1 MARPSPIAAIVGP
14 TGSGKTELSL
24 ALAGRLPIEIL
35 VADSRQIYRGM
46 DIGTAKPDTAARAA
60 VPHHL
65 IDLVMPGEP
74 FSVAAWV
81 AAARR
86 LVPEIGARGRL
97 PLLVGGSGLYVAA
110 LLDGYAFGA
119 PPPPALR
126 AQLQDEL
133 AAAGV
138 GALADRLRAIDPSGA
153 AHTDLR
159 NPRRVERAIERAI
172 ARLDGEAPP
181 SAAWPGAVAMLGI
194 SRPSEVLNRRID
206 ERARWLLANGLLDE
220 VRALLDAG
228 HDPQRAPLTS
238 HGYGE
243 AARYLAGEWSLDEA
257 VEVTARRT
265 RQYAKRQRTWFRR
278 DHRIAWLEAG
288 DRAADDPSLVEAAER
303 ILRMLRGDET

>member
-86 LVPEIGARGRL
+86 LVPEIEARGRL

-110 LLDGYAFGA
+110 LLDGYGFGA

-138 GALADRLRAIDPSGA
+138 EALADRLRAIDPSGA

-159 NPRRVERAIERAI
+159 NPRRVERAIERAV
-172 ARLDGEAPP
+172 AGLDEEAPP
-181 SAAWPGAVAMLGI
+181 SAEWPGAVAMLGI

-257 VEVTARRT
+257 IEVTARRT

-303 ILRMLRGDET
+303 ILRTLRGSGT

>member
-86 LVPEIGARGRL
+86 LVPEIEARGRL
-97 PLLVGGSGLYVAA
+97 PVLVGGSGLYVAA
-110 LLDGYAFGA
+110 LLDGYGFGA

-138 GALADRLRAIDPSGA
+138 RALAERLRAIDPSGA

-159 NPRRVERAIERAI
+159 NPRRVERAIERAV
-172 ARLDGEAPP
+172 AGVHGEAPP
-181 SAAWPGAVAMLGI
+181 SAEWPGAVAMLGI
-194 SRPSEVLNRRID
+194 RRPSEVLNRRID
-206 ERARWLLANGLLDE
+206 ERARWLFSNGLLAE

-228 HDPQRAPLTS
+228 HDPRHAPLTS

-243 AARYLAGEWSLDEA
+243 AARYLAGESSLDEA

-288 DRAADDPSLVEAAER
+288 DQAADGPALVEAAER
-303 ILRMLRGDET
+303 ILLTLGGSRT